1 MRHSTALR
9 RILSPQH
16 GFSLVEAATA
26 TLVGL
31 QLVLGIGL
39 LSQRLIHKRVSADS
53 RSAALS
59 LAEREMEQ
67 ILALPNPDTNAS
79 LTAGTH
85 GPCGSPPC
93 LVAVDG
99 SSTLNGPY
107 LLQWTVVDN
116 GASGTPLVDS
126 TASSK
131 KITVSLTHVTD
142 ANARATLQTYYK
154 YK

>member
-1 MRHSTALR
+1 MRHSTAR
-9 RILSPQH
+9 RILSSQH

-39 LSQRLIHKRVSADS
+39 LSQSLTHKRVSADA
-53 RSAALS
+53 RSAAVS
-59 LAEREMEQ
+59 LAERKMEQ
-67 ILALPNPDTNAS
+67 ILALPNPSTNAS
-79 LTAGTH
+79 LSAGTQ
-85 GPCGSPPC
+85 GPCASPPC
-93 LVAVDG
+93 LVGVDG

-116 GASGTPLVDS
+116 GVTGTPLVDS